1 MEGEGSY
8 ICLHTLIFEFSAH
21 TIEDYT
27 VESRPRS
34 GISTCINRSSI
45 CQLAWHFLSCVTCQS
60 YQQWFCMWWMSYLWF
75 FSPENVVM
83 LWCIKTKAKSHNNL
97 ILVCESIYT
106 ESTGHA
112 HVWLSHTLRQ
122 TGFTEAGTKN
132 MAYAIVLDTLFFF
145 PLFPRSWKQSK
156 EQWLIT
162 CLGRCLRGKGLEF
175 MSSSLVLRIFFLY
188 YLYWIIMDQ

>member
-83 LWCIKTKAKSHNNL
+83 LWCIKTKAKITQQFDPGMWVYIYRKYRSCTCVIVTYSSTNWLHRGRNEEHDL
-97 ILVCESIYT
+97 CDCPWWYAFFFSFFQEAESRVR
-106 ESTGHA
+106 SSDWL
-112 HVWLSHTLRQ
+112 HVW
-122 TGFTEAGTKN
+122 AGVSGER
-132 MAYAIVLDTLFFF
+132 A
-145 PLFPRSWKQSK
+145 
-156 EQWLIT
+156 
-162 CLGRCLRGKGLEF
+162 
-175 MSSSLVLRIFFLY
+175 
-188 YLYWIIMDQ
+188 